1 MADEKKQSSSEQI
14 EEDDDFKY
22 ILRLSGNDV
31 DGEKPAFVALTDLNG
46 IGIRISEIL
55 IEKLGYPRT
64 KKIGHM
70 SDEDVEKL
78 EEMIETL
85 EEIVPA
91 WLLNRRKD
99 WVSGEDLHL
108 YGMELAQ
115 TNNDDINRMRMV
127 RCYRGIRHE
136 SGHKVRGQRTRSNG
150 RKGLTLGVSK
160 KRG

>member
-1 MADEKKQSSSEQI
+1 MADEKKQSSKEQVV
-14 EEDDDFKY
+14 DDDFKY
-22 ILRLSGNDV
+22 ILRLAGNDV

-46 IGIRISEIL
+46 IGVRISEIL
-55 IEKLGYPRT
+55 IERLGYPRH
-64 KKIGHM
+64 KKIGHI

-78 EEMIETL
+78 EDMLENL
-85 EEIVPA
+85 EEIIPP

-99 WVSGEDLHL
+99 WESGEDLHL
-108 YGMELAQ
+108 FGMELKQ

-160 KRG
+160 KRS